1 MSPSRD
7 HVTPAI
13 EFAKRLADDA
23 SACETARKSAVRFNR
38 DLADA
43 RAGNSAWAFDEAQ
56 ANRAM
61 LFASMLPNIKG
72 PEADKP
78 IRLMDWQ
85 RFVYANLF
93 GFVEAGTALRRFRQ
107 AYVAVPRGNGKTTI
121 VAPAALYCTF
131 MQREGGAEGYAAAV
145 TRDQARILFDMA
157 QHMVRRTPRLQ
168 KPPISVK
175 VMVNAIFQ
183 EHTAS
188 RFAPI
193 SSDAKALDGLN
204 VAVAVCDEI
213 ASHKTPEVYD
223 VLLTAMGK
231 RIQPLL
237 ISITTATDN
246 TSGIGKQLW
255 DYSLR
260 VLDGVQEDDRLFAL
274 IYTADATDDTWSET
288 TWRKVNPGWGQ
299 TVQPDAIRSIA
310 KQARNNAAQES
321 VFKTRHLNL
330 WVGADEALFS
340 MRSWQ
345 ECADPLLR
353 IEDYAGKP
361 CHIALDLASKTDL
374 AAVAAVFRD
383 GEDYAVFV
391 RCYLNEQAVSEARNP
406 SYPGWAR
413 AGVLT
418 ITPGNETDFSV
429 IEADLIDFGKRFQ
442 VQSVAYDPWG
452 ATQLAQRLTA
462 ERVPC
467 VEFRMNVQ
475 NLSEATKELDAAIRN
490 GRLRHD
496 GNGVLAWCM
505 SNVVGHYDA
514 RGNVFPRKARPENK
528 IDAAV
533 ALIMAIARVMT
544 AVTTT
549 SVYETRG
556 LMMLG

>member
-1 MSPSRD
+1 MSRRQD
-7 HVTPAI
+7 HVAPALR
-13 EFAKRLADDA
+13 FAELLADDA
-23 SACETARKSAVRFNR
+23 GACETARKAAQRFNR
-38 DLADA
+38 ELADA
-43 RAGNSAWAFDEAQ
+43 RAGNSPWQFDEAL

-61 LFASMLPNIKG
+61 TFASMLPNIKG

-107 AYVAVPRGNGKTTI
+107 AFVAVPRGNGKTTI

-157 QHMVRRTPRLQ
+157 QQMVRRTPQLR
-168 KPPISVK
+168 KPPLSVK

-213 ASHKTPEVYD
+213 ASHKTPQVYD

-237 ISITTATDN
+237 ICITTATDN
-246 TSGIGKQLW
+246 SAGIGKQLW

-260 VLDGVQEDDRLFAL
+260 VLDNVQQDDRLFAL
-274 IYTADATDDTWSET
+274 IYTADANDDTWSEA

-299 TVQPDAIRSIA
+299 TVQPDAIHAVA
-310 KQARNNAAQES
+310 KQARNNPAQES
-321 VFKTRHLNL
+321 AFKTRHLNL
-330 WVGADEALFS
+330 WVGADQALFS
-340 MRSWQ
+340 MRAWQ
-345 ECADPLLR
+345 DCTDPTLR
-353 IEDYAGKP
+353 IEDFAGKP

-374 AAVAAVFRD
+374 AAVAIVFPD
-383 GEDYAVFV
+383 GSNYAVFA
-391 RCYLNEQAVSEARNP
+391 RCYLNEQAVLEARNP

-413 AGVLT
+413 TGALT

-429 IEADLIDFGKRFQ
+429 IEDDIIDLGKQFQ
-442 VQSVAYDPWG
+442 VESVGFDPWR
-452 ATQLAQRLTA
+452 ATQLAQRLTK

-467 VEFRMNVQ
+467 IELRMNAQ
-475 NLSEATKELDAAIRN
+475 TLSEPTIELDAAVRS

-533 ALIMAIARVMT
+533 ALMMGIARVMT
-544 AVTTT
+544 SIPTT